1 MNVLALLPNLAG
13 PQGWIIVLIA
23 LVLFGGKRL
32 PDVGKSLGETMRQFR
47 KGKNPEDENKP

>member
-32 PDVGKSLGETMRQFR
+32 PDVGKSLGETMREFR
-47 KGKNPEDENKP
+47 KGKNPEDEKKP